1 MLNNQLLHKFYLTAL
16 SATAFFLPLSVW
28 LLTFFII
35 VLIIVWIA
43 DNGTGRIHELSGPKI
58 TILIACSF
66 YLVYLLW
73 MISTSD
79 LSFGLKEL
87 KNKLPLLIFPVVI
100 GLSEPL
106 SKKEIK
112 LIISFFIAGVVLSS
126 LTGFFIKMELI
137 MSGSERSR
145 ELSIFISHIRLAL
158 MANLAIFASV
168 WYFLKDSKHKNRWKY
183 IYLAAAV
190 WLVLFLFIL
199 LSLTGII
206 IFSLLLCISLLL
218 FVNNSNNIL
227 IKFVVMAITLVLI
240 ISTFIFVNNEIRSF
254 YTSGNTYPFPL
265 EKLTPN
271 GNLYQHFI
279 DRKDIE
285 NGNKVW
291 LYICENEM
299 RKEWDKRSKIKY
311 DSTDNKGQELRFTLI
326 RYLTSAGL
334 RKDSIGVA
342 SLQGKEIKYI
352 ENGIANRIYTE
363 KKPIRSKI
371 YEVIWQIDYYR
382 NGGNPSG
389 HSVTQRLEFLKTG
402 WNIFT
407 RNFFFGTGTGDLP
420 YEFDY
425 QYRIDKSVLY
435 PQFRHLAH
443 NQYLTFLISFGITG
457 FLIICFSL
465 VVPVFMEKRQ
475 KGLLFK
481 IFITIIIISM
491 LGEDTLETHT
501 GVSFF
506 AYFYSLF
513 VFGMERD

>member
-1 MLNNQLLHKFYLTAL
+1 MLNNQLLHKFYLVAL
-16 SATAFFLPLSVW
+16 SAIAFFLPLSVW
-28 LLTFFII
+28 LLSFFII

-43 DNGTGRIHELSGPKI
+43 DNGTGKIRELSRSKI
-58 TILIACSF
+58 TILIACSVYF
-66 YLVYLLW
+66 VYLLW
-73 MISTSD
+73 MINTSD
-79 LSFGLKEL
+79 LSFGVKEL

-100 GLSEPL
+100 GLSNPL
-106 SKKEIK
+106 SKKEMK

-145 ELSIFISHIRLAL
+145 EFSIFISHIRLAL

-168 WYFLKDSKHKNRWKY
+168 WYFLKDSKQKNRWRY

-190 WLVLFLFIL
+190 WLFLFLFIL

-206 IFSLLLCISLLL
+206 IITILLCISL
-218 FVNNSNNIL
+218 FPIVNSSANIL
-227 IKFVVMAITLVLI
+227 VKYFVMTITLVLI
-240 ISTFIFVNNEIRSF
+240 ISTFIFINNEIRSF
-254 YTSGNTYPFPL
+254 YTPGNAYQFPL
-265 EKLTPN
+265 EKLTTN
-271 GNLYQHFI
+271 GNPYQHFA

-291 LYICENEM
+291 LYVNENEM
-299 RKEWDKRSKIKY
+299 KKEWDKRSTIKY
-311 DSTDNKGQELRFTLI
+311 DRSDNKGQELRVTLI

-342 SLQGKEIKYI
+342 SLQDKEIKYI
-352 ENGIANRIYTE
+352 ENGIANRLYTE
-363 KKPIRSKI
+363 KKPIKSKI

-402 WNIFT
+402 WKIFT
-407 RNFFFGTGTGDLP
+407 RNFLFGTGTGDLP

-457 FLIICFSL
+457 FLIICISL
-465 VVPVFMEKRQ
+465 IVPVFMEKGQ
-475 KGLLFK
+475 KDFLFK

-513 VFGMERD
+513 VFGMGKD